1 LEIALADDHIT
12 LMRRVVPFLLMFAV
26 SACGTPLRWDKA
38 GATDQLVQADFSAC
52 RGAAQIE
59 ANRYYYPWGW
69 GNPGWGWGY
78 GRRSGLW
85 WSMRADNDRFLIES
99 RLTSFCMRT
108 KGYEQVPVQQQPRT
122 QAPQQPPPASP
133 EPPLTK

>member
-1 LEIALADDHIT
+1 
-12 LMRRVVPFLLMFAV
+12 MRRVVPFLLMFAV

-69 GNPGWGWGY
+69 GNAGGAGATAAAVACG
-78 GRRSGLW
+78 GRCAPTMIAS
-85 WSMRADNDRFLIES
+85 SSRA
-99 RLTSFCMRT
+99 
-108 KGYEQVPVQQQPRT
+108 G
-122 QAPQQPPPASP
+122 
-133 EPPLTK
+133 